1 MSDYIT
7 KTFTFEGKRY
17 YVRGK
22 TEREALLKLANKQR
36 DLEEGKVAVSGNMTV
51 SAWAYKAVETYK
63 TNQKDITREKYIQR
77 MKKCILDEIGDMPLK
92 QVKPFDCQ
100 MVLNKQSGKSKTQI
114 NETYQT
120 LKFIFN
126 TARINKLIVNDPSLD
141 IVKPKGYK
149 NTRRALTDE
158 ERHHFLKVA
167 ETDERFNLFL
177 LMYYCG
183 CRPSEAREVMG
194 KDIDFLNGQPMLH
207 IRGTKTENAD
217 RVVPIPT
224 VLYEKIKDTPP
235 DAYVGATSKGKKHDQ
250 TTYRRLCKRLYR
262 EMNISMGC
270 EVYRNELIPPY
281 PLADDFVPYC
291 LRHTYCTDL
300 QKKGVDIR
308 VAQYLMG
315 HADIQ
320 MTANIYT
327 HIDDSTVL
335 DVAEKLNK
343 KCNS

>member
-158 ERHHFLKVA
+158 ERYHFLKVA
-167 ETDERFNLFL
+167 EMDKRFNLFL

-194 KDIDFLNGQPMLH
+194 KDIDFLNEQPMLH

-217 RVVPIPT
+217 RVVPIPD
-224 VLYEKIKDTPP
+224 VFYDKIKDVKP
-235 DAYVGATSKGKKHDQ
+235 DEYVGSTSRGKKHDQ
-250 TTYRRLCKRLYR
+250 QTYKRLCKRLYR

>member
-22 TEREALLKLANKQR
+22 TEREALLKLANKRR
-36 DLEEGKVAVSGNMTV
+36 DLEEGKVAVNGNMTV

-194 KDIDFLNGQPMLH
+194 KDIDFLNEQPMLH

-217 RVVPIPT
+217 RVVPIPD
-224 VLYEKIKDTPP
+224 VFYDKIKDVKP
-235 DAYVGATSKGKKHDQ
+235 DEYVGSTSRGKKHDQ
-250 TTYRRLCKRLYR
+250 QTYKRLCKRLYR
-262 EMNISMGC
+262 
-270 EVYRNELIPPY
+270 
-281 PLADDFVPYC
+281 
-291 LRHTYCTDL
+291 
-300 QKKGVDIR
+300 
-308 VAQYLMG
+308 
-315 HADIQ
+315 
-320 MTANIYT
+320 
-327 HIDDSTVL
+327 
-335 DVAEKLNK
+335 
-343 KCNS
+343 

>member
-36 DLEEGKVAVSGNMTV
+36 DLEEGKVAVNGNMTV

-114 NETYQT
+114 NETYQA

-194 KDIDFLNGQPMLH
+194 KDIDFLNEQPMLH

-217 RVVPIPT
+217 RVVPMPD
-224 VLYEKIKDTPP
+224 VFYDKIKDVKP
-235 DAYVGATSKGKKHDQ
+235 DEYVGSTSRGKKHDQ
-250 TTYRRLCKRLYR
+250 QTYKRLCKRLYR

>member
-126 TARINKLIVNDPSLD
+126 TARINKLIVSDPSLD

-217 RVVPIPT
+217 RVVPIPD
-224 VLYEKIKDTPP
+224 VFYDKIKDVKP
-235 DAYVGATSKGKKHDQ
+235 DEYVGSTNRGKKHDQ
-250 TTYRRLCKRLYR
+250 QTYKRLCKRLYR

-270 EVYRNELIPPY
+270 EVYRNALVPPY

>member
-22 TEREALLKLANKQR
+22 TEREALLKLANKKR

-194 KDIDFLNGQPMLH
+194 KDIDFLNEQPMLH

-217 RVVPIPT
+217 RIVPIPD
-224 VLYEKIKDTPP
+224 VLYGKIKDTKP
-235 DAYVGATSKGKKHDQ
+235 DEYVGATSKGKKHDQ
-250 TTYRRLCKRLYR
+250 QTYKRLCNRLYR

>member
-36 DLEEGKVAVSGNMTV
+36 DLEEGKVAVNGNMTV

-126 TARINKLIVNDPSLD
+126 TARINKLIVSDPSLD

-194 KDIDFLNGQPMLH
+194 KDIDFLNEQPMLH

-217 RVVPIPT
+217 RVVPIPD
-224 VLYEKIKDTPP
+224 VFYDKIKDVKP
-235 DAYVGATSKGKKHDQ
+235 DEYVGSTSRGKKHDQ
-250 TTYRRLCKRLYR
+250 QTYKRLCKRLYR

-270 EVYRNELIPPY
+270 EVYRNALVPPY

>member
-36 DLEEGKVAVSGNMTV
+36 DLEEGKVAVNGNMTV

-126 TARINKLIVNDPSLD
+126 TARINKLIVSDPSLD

-194 KDIDFLNGQPMLH
+194 KDIDFLNEQPMLH

-217 RVVPIPT
+217 RVVPIPD
-224 VLYEKIKDTPP
+224 VFYDKIKDVKP
-235 DAYVGATSKGKKHDQ
+235 DEYVGSTSKGKKHDQ
-250 TTYRRLCKRLYR
+250 QTYKRLCKRLYR

-270 EVYRNELIPPY
+270 EVYRNALVPPY

>member
-7 KTFTFEGKRY
+7 KTVTFEGKRY

-22 TEREALLKLANKQR
+22 TEREALLKLANKKR
-36 DLEEGKVAVSGNMTV
+36 DLEEGKVAVNGNMTV

-114 NETYQT
+114 NETHQT

-126 TARINKLIVNDPSLD
+126 TARINKLIVSDPSLD

-194 KDIDFLNGQPMLH
+194 KDIDFLNEQPMLH

-217 RVVPIPT
+217 RVVPIPD
-224 VLYEKIKDTPP
+224 VFYDKIKDVKP
-235 DAYVGATSKGKKHDQ
+235 DEYVGATSKGKKHDQ
-250 TTYRRLCKRLYR
+250 QTYKRLCNRIYR

-343 KCNS
+343 KCNR

>member
-51 SAWAYKAVETYK
+51 SAWAYKAVEAYK
-63 TNQKDITREKYIQR
+63 TNQKDITKVKFIRR
-77 MKKCILDEIGDMPLK
+77 MKKCVLDEIGDMPLRI
-92 QVKPFDCQ
+92 VKPFDCQ
-100 MVLNKQSGKSKTQI
+100 MVLNKQAGKSKTQI

-120 LKFIFN
+120 IKFIFK
-126 TARINKLIVNDPSLD
+126 TARINNLIAIDPSVD

-149 NTRRALTDE
+149 NTRRSLTDE
-158 ERHHFLKVA
+158 ERYHFLKVT
-167 ETDERFNLFL
+167 ETEPRFVLFL

-194 KDIDFLNGQPMLH
+194 KDISFINNQPVLH
-207 IRGTKTENAD
+207 IRGTKTDNAD
-217 RVVPIPT
+217 RVVPIPE
-224 VLYEKIKDTPP
+224 VLFEKIKDTAP
-235 DAYVGATSKGKKHDQ
+235 DNYVGTNIYGEKLSQSSYDK
-250 TTYRRLCKRLYR
+250 LCRKLYR

-270 EVYRNELIPPY
+270 KVYRSQLVPPY
-281 PLADDFVPYC
+281 PLAEDFVPYC

-308 VAQYLMG
+308 IAQYLMG
-315 HADIQ
+315 HADIK

-327 HIDDSTVL
+327 HIDENTVL
-335 DVAEKLNK
+335 NVADKLNK